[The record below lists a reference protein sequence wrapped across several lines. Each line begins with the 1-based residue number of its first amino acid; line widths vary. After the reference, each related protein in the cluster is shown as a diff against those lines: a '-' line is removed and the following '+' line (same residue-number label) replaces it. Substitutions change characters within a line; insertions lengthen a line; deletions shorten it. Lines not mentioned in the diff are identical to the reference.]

1 MSENIRDEMTG
12 YNPEAVDGDKDG
24 MVQDA
29 TPFER
34 PEGTDLTEEQV
45 AEIINEGKTAEDV
58 ITASSTGGSGEESVL
73 APVEDGVIG
82 TSTRKKEP
90 KAAAKQATRKNSKK
104 EELVAIYSARNI
116 SWTGVGKVKKG
127 YSFVSAEDAEKWST
141 IDGVKIADPSEIKGL
156 A

>member
-1 MSENIRDEMTG
+1 MSENIRDEMTD
-12 YNPEAVDGDKDG
+12 YNPDALDGDGDG

-45 AEIINEGKTAEDV
+45 AEIVEEGKTAQEV
-58 ITASSTGGSGEESVL
+58 ITASATGGSQEESVL

-90 KAAAKQATRKNSKK
+90 KPTAKKAPSKK
-104 EELVAIYSARNI
+104 VDTAAVHSVRNI
-116 SWTGVGKVKKG
+116 SWVGVGRIKKG
-127 YSFVSAEDAEKWST
+127 YNFVDAADAEKWAT
-141 IDGVKIADPSEIKGL
+141 LDGVRIADPSEIKGL
-156 A
+156 I

>member
-1 MSENIRDEMTG
+1 MSDDIRDKMTE
-12 YNPEAVDGDKDG
+12 YKADAIDGDGDG

-45 AEIINEGKTAEDV
+45 AEIVNEGKTAEEV
-58 ITASSTGGSGEESVL
+58 ITASVSGGSGEESVI

-82 TSTRKKEP
+82 TSTRKKESKP
-90 KAAAKQATRKNSKK
+90 AAKKPAAKK
-104 EELVAIYSARNI
+104 AETAAVYSVRNI
-116 SWTGVGKVKKG
+116 SWVGVGRIKKG
-127 YSFVSAEDAEKWST
+127 YNFVDAADAEKWAT
-141 IDGVKIADPSEIKGL
+141 LDGVRLADPSEIQGL

>member
-1 MSENIRDEMTG
+1 MSDDIRDEMTG
-12 YNPEAVDGDKDG
+12 YNPDAIDGDGDG

-45 AEIINEGKTAEDV
+45 AEIVNEGKTAEEV
-58 ITASSTGGSGEESVL
+58 ITASVSGGSGEESVL

-82 TSTRKKEP
+82 TSTRKKEAKP
-90 KAAAKQATRKNSKK
+90 AAKKAAPKK
-104 EELVAIYSARNI
+104 STETAAIYSVRNI
-116 SWTGVGKVKKG
+116 SWNGVGRIKKG
-127 YSFVSAEDAEKWST
+127 YNFVDATEAEKWAT
-141 IDGVKIADPSEIKGL
+141 LDGVRIADPSEIQGL